1 MATAL
6 KPKEVRPCG
15 AAAGRFGPFL
25 TVFAYKPS
33 EAPTGN
39 YAKKSR
45 VILPA
50 MRVFE
55 VQNPSSTKAYSHSGC
70 EFRFWAIVGARF
82 VSDRNRNAALHPE
95 RPLQSYARLESHS
108 VTLVRAYAQVELG
121 LSALLP
127 PSLDVVDAE
136 NSSRATAMTATRVMT
151 TIIEV
156 AIIGT
161 HSGSVAKHRVCT
173 SKGSF
178 GMRTHNCR
186 HQHMPLSTCCAT
198 ARGTQDPRR
207 YSIAFIFGAG
217 RSWD

>member
-136 NSSRATAMTATRVMT
+136 NSSPRDRNDRDKGDDDNYRGGDHRHSFRV
-151 TIIEV
+151 
-156 AIIGT
+156 
-161 HSGSVAKHRVCT
+161 SGK
-173 SKGSF
+173 
-178 GMRTHNCR
+178 
-186 HQHMPLSTCCAT
+186 
-198 ARGTQDPRR
+198 TQGLYVQGIVWNAYP
-207 YSIAFIFGAG
+207 
-217 RSWD
+217 